1 MTECCIGAASPA
13 RSAGGLHEALT
24 ADVLLVV
31 LQLADGL
38 FPSGGFAHSFGLE
51 TYTQSGAVRD
61 AGSVAAF
68 VRAHLEGS
76 AGPADAVAAAVA
88 ARRAAAGDLAAVI
101 AVDQRLDAMK
111 WVPEFRA
118 ASLQM
123 GRQTAR
129 IAGTSGDAVTTAL
142 AQAIDDDGTPG
153 HHAVVFGAALG
164 RQGAAPEIVAAAYLY
179 STAALLV
186 NAALR
191 LVTLGQTDGQRVL
204 TSLRPLIVRLAAD
217 AAGAEV
223 EDMWSFTPALEI
235 AGIRHATLD
244 GRMFRS

>member
-1 MTECCIGAASPA
+1 AARGAA
-13 RSAGGLHEALT
+13 
-24 ADVLLVV
+24 ADDL
-31 LQLADGL
+31 
-38 FPSGGFAHSFGLE
+38 
-51 TYTQSGAVRD
+51 GAVID
-61 AGSVAAF
+61 
-68 VRAHLEGS
+68 
-76 AGPADAVAAAVA
+76 
-88 ARRAAAGDLAAVI
+88 
-101 AVDQRLDAMK
+101 VDQCLDAMK

-129 IAGTSGDAVTTAL
+129 IAETSGDSVLTAL
-142 AQAIDDDGTPG
+142 ARAIADDGTAG

-164 RQGAAPEIVAAAYLY
+164 RQGAAPEIVAAAYLH

-186 NAALR
+186 SAALR
-191 LVTLGQTDGQRVL
+191 LIAIGQTDGQRLL
-204 TSLRPLIVRLAAD
+204 TSLRPLIVRLAGN
-217 AAGAEV
+217 AAGADV